1 MSILVFFV
9 NLLAAA
15 FILTYAA
22 EIFFLLVGSIVF
34 AYKALHSNRR

>member
-1 MSILVFFV
+1 MSTFVFCA
-9 NLLAAA
+9 NLLTAA
-15 FILTYAA
+15 FFLTYAA